1 MIRHAHFQ
9 LTLRCNLRCPFC
21 GQQRPRVPEAG
32 PEIWLETAKQLPRGA
47 KITLWGGEPLLYEK
61 FVFLAERLH
70 EMGFA
75 LEIVT
80 NGTLIDERNA
90 AALREKFS
98 AVYISLDGG
107 EKAHDAV
114 RGQGMFARTVR
125 GVGLLAGRRGKL
137 VFLTTLHGG
146 LTAGD
151 IGWLRELE
159 SLKPDSVT
167 LQPLI
172 GLTGKEIA
180 EAGKYGVTGLERW
193 ERPDDPAARAALKKT
208 LEHIS
213 RERYDVPVTVVPHF
227 PDGVCARPGSALHI
241 SPCGEACFCTDFTG
255 YTVGNVFRDGVAA
268 VADSPAARRFRAL
281 FESGVVPLCRHC
293 PWRSQPIET
302 PDGCQTTT

>member
-21 GQQRPRVPEAG
+21 GQQRLPVPEAG
-32 PEIWLETAKQLPRGA
+32 PETWLRAAEQLPPGI
-47 KITLWGGEPLLYEK
+47 KITLWGGEPLLYGK
-61 FVFLAERLH
+61 FVFLAERLS
-70 EMGFA
+70 EMGFV

-80 NGTLIDERNA
+80 NGTLIGEENA
-90 AALREKFS
+90 SVLREKFS
-98 AVYISLDGG
+98 AVYVSLDGG

-114 RGQGMFARTVR
+114 RGQGMFSRTAR
-125 GVGLLAGRRGKL
+125 GAASLAGHRGKL
-137 VFLTTLHGG
+137 VFLTTLHAG

-159 SLKPDSVT
+159 ALKPDAVT

-172 GLTGKEIA
+172 GLTGQEIA
-180 EAGKYGVTGLERW
+180 EAEKLGITGLGRW
-193 ERPDDPAARAALKKT
+193 ERPDDPAARRALEET
-208 LEHIS
+208 WARVS
-213 RERYDVPVTVVPHF
+213 REKYDMPVVLVPHF
-227 PDGVCARPGSALHI
+227 PEGVCARPGSALHI

-268 VADSPAARRFRAL
+268 VVDSPAARRFRAL
-281 FESGVVPLCRHC
+281 FESGAVPLCRHC

-302 PDGCQTTT
+302 PDGRQAAT